1 MLLLLLNCVSR
12 VRLCATLWAAACQAS
27 LSMGIL
33 QARILEWVAMPSS
46 RGSSR
51 SRDQTQVSC
60 IAGRFFTPEPP
71 GKPCCFYTFYQ
82 ITAKRLF
89 KLLSNAPPMR
99 NNGLP
104 GGASG
109 KEPAF
114 QCRRCKRCQFDPWV
128 RKIPWRRKWHPT
140 PLFLPGKPHGQRNL
154 VGYSL

>member
-12 VRLCATLWAAACQAS
+12 VRLCAIQWAAACQAS

-60 IAGRFFTPEPP
+60 IAGRFFTAEPP

-89 KLLSNAPPMR
+89 KLLSNAPPVR
-99 NNGLP
+99 NNGLQVALVVKNPPSNAGDVRDATLIP
-104 GGASG
+104 GSG
-109 KEPAF
+109 RSPGEGNG
-114 QCRRCKRCQFDPWV
+114 
-128 RKIPWRRKWHPT
+128 T
-140 PLFLPGKPHGQRNL
+140 LLPCSCL
-154 VGYSL
+154 